1 VSTTSSDPA
10 SVVLCGT
17 KHMRAG
23 VASSRIA
30 EYDVGYDEGSRILT
44 VGIAVVAD
52 VVEATATK
60 FVVRSQQ
67 HWF

>member
-1 VSTTSSDPA
+1 
-10 SVVLCGT
+10 
-17 KHMRAG
+17 MRAG